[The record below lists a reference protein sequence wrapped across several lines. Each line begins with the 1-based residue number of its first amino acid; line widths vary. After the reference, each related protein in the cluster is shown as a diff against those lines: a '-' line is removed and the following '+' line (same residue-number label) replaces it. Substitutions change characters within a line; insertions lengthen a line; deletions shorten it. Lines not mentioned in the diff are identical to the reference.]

1 MNPSQLKQETGGADL
16 FAVEKA
22 ETAHLAHAATT
33 IPLSAV
39 VFVTTSALAAAAFFT
54 FGLVSFRAMPA
65 FRRLV
70 ANVEDIRVPI
80 LAPVTLAEIAGELL
94 RAR

>member
-1 MNPSQLKQETGGADL
+1 MNPSPPKQETGVADL
-16 FAVEKA
+16 FAVEQA
-22 ETAHLAHAATT
+22 ETGRLAHGATT
-33 IPLSAV
+33 IPVSAV
-39 VFVTTSALAAAAFFT
+39 VFMTTSALAAVAFFT
-54 FGLVSFRAMPA
+54 FGLVSFRALPA

-80 LAPVTLAEIAGELL
+80 LAPVTLAEIARELL